1 LRKEDTVR
9 KRRLKAS
16 RYVEELARNLKKA
29 LPYYEDGLAKLQG
42 EKSRKN
48 KFPNDPGVYAI
59 LRKSDIPEI
68 NYRYKGLST
77 KSPIAIYV
85 GKATSKRTIAKRLSD
100 HFGGNKLNFQGSQFV
115 KFLMQLIQ
123 DEAEVQRFLWSPNT
137 LIACVPVKEG
147 DDVISAVEKL
157 AMQVFLPRFNIKDR

>member
-1 LRKEDTVR
+1 MRKEDIVR
-9 KRRLKAS
+9 KRRIKAS
-16 RYVEELARNLKKA
+16 GYVEKLARNLKKA

-48 KFPNDPGVYAI
+48 KFPNDPGVYVI
-59 LRKSDIPEI
+59 LRKCDIPEI

-100 HFGGNKLNFQGSQFV
+100 HFGGTKLNFQGSQFV

-123 DEAEVQRFLWSPNT
+123 DEGEVQRFLWSPNT

-147 DDVISAVEKL
+147 DDVINAVEKL

>member
-1 LRKEDTVR
+1 VRSFGSALLRKEDRVR
-9 KRRLKAS
+9 KSRLKAS
-16 RYVEELARNLKKA
+16 GYVEKLAGNLKKA
-29 LPYYEDGLAKLQG
+29 Y
-42 EKSRKN
+42 
-48 KFPNDPGVYAI
+48 PGVYVI

-85 GKATSKRTIAKRLSD
+85 GKATSRRTIAKRLSD
-100 HFGGNKLNFQGSQFV
+100 HFGGTKLNFQGSQFV

-123 DEAEVQRFLWSPNT
+123 DEGEVQRFLWSPNT

>member
-85 GKATSKRTIAKRLSD
+85 GKATSKRTKCNSSKMKQKCKGSCGRLILLS
-100 HFGGNKLNFQGSQFV
+100 HVFQ
-115 KFLMQLIQ
+115 
-123 DEAEVQRFLWSPNT
+123 
-137 LIACVPVKEG
+137 
-147 DDVISAVEKL
+147 
-157 AMQVFLPRFNIKDR
+157 